1 MINQFLLIC
10 SAIIIYEFIN
20 YVEFINIVRSNIKIY
35 KKILNLFKLK
45 KVSDFRKE
53 KLIFNY
59 SKSLFIVSIKI
70 IAILTTIFIFML
82 SLNLLSESFLDLVFS
97 VFGII
102 EISVIFIIYKL
113 FKKKLNEKLY

>member
-97 VFGII
+97 VFGKIGR
-102 EISVIFIIYKL
+102 
-113 FKKKLNEKLY
+113 